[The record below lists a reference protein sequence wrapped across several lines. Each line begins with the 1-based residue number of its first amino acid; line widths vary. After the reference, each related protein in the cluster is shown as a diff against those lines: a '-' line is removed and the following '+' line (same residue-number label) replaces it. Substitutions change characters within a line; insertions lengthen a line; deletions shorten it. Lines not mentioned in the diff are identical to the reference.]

1 MLGGQG
7 AEAHGNLDNPSA
19 VANVGL
25 NYVAISSYHSRLSA
39 SINLCGPGA
48 ASSPRPTSFQFLLFP
63 GLDFSEARCLLAT
76 GAGGFRLSGLF
87 QAPIMGNIRA
97 EEASGA
103 KNDRGGLLELLDLVV
118 EGDTLVVT
126 HIDVKGG
133 GKVDHVGGSAG

>member
-19 VANVGL
+19 GANVGL
-25 NYVAISSYHSRLSA
+25 NYVTISSYHARLSA

-48 ASSPRPTSFQFLLFP
+48 VFSPRPTSFQFLLFL

-87 QAPIMGNIRA
+87 QTPVFNAVLIRSLA
-97 EEASGA
+97 VAFCCLLGGQRLLGSRVSPWSDDSG
-103 KNDRGGLLELLDLVV
+103 RRVWL
-118 EGDTLVVT
+118 
-126 HIDVKGG
+126 
-133 GKVDHVGGSAG
+133 